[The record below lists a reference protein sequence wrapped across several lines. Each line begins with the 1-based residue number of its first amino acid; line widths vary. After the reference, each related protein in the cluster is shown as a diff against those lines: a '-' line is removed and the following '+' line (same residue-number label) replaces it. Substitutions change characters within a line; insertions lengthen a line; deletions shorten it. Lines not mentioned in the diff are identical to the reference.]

1 MKHAPSWNKLV
12 EHFHG
17 YDDVVFGGD
26 TLLKNHVRQVCSV
39 NLEPG
44 NGGWPTI
51 RHFKRGTV
59 YGSSAYPKKT
69 SQAMRNELGP
79 RWSTCS
85 STSRNRVTHLF
96 AT

>member
-1 MKHAPSWNKLV
+1 M

-17 YDDVVFGGD
+17 DDDVALGVN
-26 TLLKNHVRQVCSV
+26 TLLKNHVRQVCGV
-39 NLEPG
+39 NLEPRQRRLA
-44 NGGWPTI
+44 TI
-51 RHFKRGTV
+51 RHFNQGTG